1 MKAFL
6 PLLEREQQKSC
17 IYDRSSSSIRNET
30 KEIEKVP
37 SRQSECSL
45 DQIEGFFRHLN
56 LKF

>member
-17 IYDRSSSSIRNET
+17 IYDRSSIRNET